1 MAKMAMSCFVDYQKL
16 CDMRTLLKTRINNL
30 QPEDIQ
36 PHLYKYY
43 YDYLM
48 KIAKLY
54 KSLDEELSI
63 YKIIE
68 YIKTNDDKDLKY
80 LV

>member
-1 MAKMAMSCFVDYQKL
+1 MAMNCFVDYQKL
-16 CDMRTLLKTRINNL
+16 SDMRTLLKTRINNL
-30 QPEDIQ
+30 LPEDIQ

>member
-1 MAKMAMSCFVDYQKL
+1 
-16 CDMRTLLKTRINNL
+16 
-30 QPEDIQ
+30 
-36 PHLYKYY
+36 
-43 YDYLM
+43 M

-63 YKIIE
+63 YDMIE

-80 LV
+80 LL